1 MQQRLKSARKAAGLT
16 QAQLADAAGLHQQT
30 ISHIECGRIKVPSWP
45 AVCRLSQVL
54 GAKPEDLF
62 PVEAARSSVG

>member
-1 MQQRLKSARKAAGLT
+1 MQRLKAARRAAGLT
-16 QAQLADAAGLHQQT
+16 QAQLAQQSGLHQQT
-30 ISHIECGRIKVPSWP
+30 ISHIETGRIRVPSWP
-45 AVCRLSQVL
+45 AVCRLSQAL